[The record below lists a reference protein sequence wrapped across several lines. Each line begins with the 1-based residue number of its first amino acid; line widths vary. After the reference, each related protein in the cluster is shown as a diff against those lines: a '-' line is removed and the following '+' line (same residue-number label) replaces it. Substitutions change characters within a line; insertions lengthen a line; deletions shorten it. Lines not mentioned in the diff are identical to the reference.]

1 MTQSSSKIA
10 MRSALFSSLIVLAAP
25 IASNAQTAP
34 TFAVMV
40 DQSTVKFFVKASV
53 SVSGTFA
60 SWNARLTFA
69 ADDPTTGVLDI
80 KIRADSVNTGSGL
93 KDRKM
98 KGDDFFAADK
108 YPLIGFRSTK
118 IVKSA
123 ANTYEVDGD
132 FTIRGVTKPE
142 KLTLTV
148 MGAGTASGTISG
160 TMAFNRKDY
169 GINGQIPLVRI
180 ADEVDVT
187 MDLKVTRTSG
197 PPLKSTT

>member
-1 MTQSSSKIA
+1 MSPLSSKIA
-10 MRSALFSSLIVLAAP
+10 MRSALFSTLIFLATP
-25 IASNAQTAP
+25 LTSSAQTAP

-40 DQSTVKFFVKASV
+40 DQSSVKFFVKASV
-53 SVSGTFA
+53 SVSGTFD
-60 SWNARLTFA
+60 SWNGRLTFA
-69 ADDPTTGVLDI
+69 SDDPASGVLDI

-93 KDRKM
+93 KDNKM
-98 KGDDFFAADK
+98 KGDDFFAAAK
-108 YPLIGFRSTK
+108 YPMIGFRSTK
-118 IVKSA
+118 IVKTG

-142 KLTLTV
+142 KLILAV
-148 MGAGTASGTISG
+148 SGAGTGFGTIKG

-180 ADEVDVT
+180 ADEVSVT
-187 MDLKVTRTSG
+187 LDLNVRRTSG

>member
-1 MTQSSSKIA
+1 MSRSRSTIA
-10 MRSALFSSLIVLAAP
+10 VRIILLCTLAALAVP
-25 IASNAQTAP
+25 AASNTPTAP
-34 TFAVMV
+34 TFAVV
-40 DQSTVKFFVKASV
+40 PGQSSFKFFVKASM
-53 SVSGTFA
+53 SVTGTFD
-60 SWNARLTFA
+60 SWNAKLTFA
-69 ADDPTTGVLDI
+69 NDDPASGLLDI

-118 IVKSA
+118 IVKTG

-142 KLTLTV
+142 KLTLSV
-148 MGAGTASGTISG
+148 SGAGTASGTISG